1 MPVTGYIAAYLCY
14 CSRMDEAARDLLL
27 QFLWTRDFEDH
38 IDTPEKLRSWLT
50 GLDLLGPEESVT
62 DDDVRL
68 ARRLRAAT
76 RNLCAVNG
84 GAALD
89 VRTNE
94 VIDMVNAVAPLRV
107 TVGPSGALGVAPGG
121 TGVGRALSTLL
132 ALGYQATVDG
142 KFPRFKTCKA
152 CGFPFYDGSK
162 NASRVWCDMNACG
175 TKEKM
180 RAYRARKA
188 LGQK

>member
-1 MPVTGYIAAYLCY
+1 
-14 CSRMDEAARDLLL
+14 MDPADRDLLL

-38 IDTPEKLRSWLT
+38 IDTPEKLKAWLA
-50 GLDLLGPEESVT
+50 GLGLLEPAESVT

-68 ARRLRAAT
+68 ARHLRAAT
-76 RNLCAVNG
+76 RNLCAANSG
-84 GAALD
+84 GALD
-89 VRTNE
+89 ERTNA
-94 VIDMVNAVAPLRV
+94 VIDQINAAAPLKV
-107 TVGPSGALGVAPGG
+107 TVGADGSLGVAPGG
-121 TGVGRALSTLL
+121 SGVKHALSRLL
-132 ALGYQATVDG
+132 SIGYQATVEG
-142 KFPRFKTCKA
+142 EFPRFKTCKA

-188 LGQK
+188 AAEK